1 MTKNNTSKI
10 QIRFPAAPGPQ
21 WCRGRFW
28 LLVVV
33 LLASLPLPV
42 SWAQGQE
49 TGIILVDKLNLRPE
63 PGTHAPPIA
72 TLEKGEEVQI
82 VKRQNGWLHVRH
94 AKGEGYI
101 QHRDTYV
108 HIIAT
113 ASDKEG
119 KKPAPATGSRIERY
133 RQEADKLD
141 EEIEQTREQLR
152 RATHQEVDIL
162 TNLNGIDLRINKAN
176 RRIASHRTRLKALEK
191 KIQANQDAHK
201 ELVKEIDVNEAYAAK
216 RLVAL
221 YKMSQLGT
229 LQFLASSASI
239 YDMLHRKAYLEKL
252 LAHDEATR
260 EQLAEDRSRLKQV
273 LDNLNEQKVNQSK
286 IESDIKGELRSLS
299 DKKKERV
306 KVLSV
311 IRTQKSARVEALNSL
326 QKVAETLE
334 ETIDTLNRESEA
346 LPQNVGIHSFAELK
360 GLLKM
365 PVKGK
370 IVNLFGP
377 YQDTRFNVTVFRSGI
392 DIQARPGST
401 IQTVY
406 TGRVLYAD
414 WFKGYGNMMI
424 IDHGGNYYT
433 VYAHL
438 QKMFRKKGDHVNTG
452 EDIATAGDTG
462 SIIGPALHFEIR
474 HHGKPLDPM
483 LWIDAG

>member
-1 MTKNNTSKI
+1 MLT
-10 QIRFPAAPGPQ
+10 
-21 WCRGRFW
+21 
-28 LLVVV
+28 LLV
-33 LLASLPLPV
+33 LPV

-63 PGTHAPPIA
+63 PGTHAPPIT
-72 TLEKGEEVQI
+72 TLKKGEEVQI
-82 VKRQNGWLHVRH
+82 IKRENGWLRVRH

-108 HIIAT
+108 HIIAAT
-113 ASDKEG
+113 PG
-119 KKPAPATGSRIERY
+119 KTESKPAPATGSRIERY
-133 RQEADKLD
+133 RQEADKVD
-141 EEIEQTREQLR
+141 EKIEQTREQLR

-176 RRIASHRTRLKALEK
+176 RRITSHRTRLKALEK
-191 KIQANQDAHK
+191 KIQASRDAHK
-201 ELVKEIDVNEAYAAK
+201 ELVKKIDTSEAYAAT

-229 LQFLASSASI
+229 LQFLASSDSI
-239 YDMLHRKAYLEKL
+239 YDMLQRKAYLEKL

-260 EQLAEDRSRLKQV
+260 EQLAADRSRLKQV
-273 LDNLNEQKVNQSK
+273 LDGLNEQKVNQSK
-286 IESDIKGELRSLS
+286 IESDMKDELRSLS

-306 KVLSV
+306 EVLSA
-311 IRTQKSARVEALNSL
+311 IRTQKSVRLEALDSL

-334 ETIDTLNRESEA
+334 ETIDTLTRESEA
-346 LPQNVGIHSFAELK
+346 LPQNVGIHSFADLK

-438 QKMFRKKGDHVNTG
+438 QKMLRKKGDHVNTG

>member
-1 MTKNNTSKI
+1 MTDNHFCKT
-10 QIRFPAAPGPQ
+10 QIRFPAAAGSP
-21 WCRGRFW
+21 WRNRRI
-28 LLVVV
+28 LLPAAVV
-33 LLASLPLPV
+33 LALLLLPV
-42 SWAQGQE
+42 SWAQGQQ

-72 TLEKGEEVQI
+72 TLEKGEEVQVI
-82 VKRQNGWLHVRH
+82 QRENGWLRVRH

-108 HIIAT
+108 HIIAVT
-113 ASDKEG
+113 SGKAGSKE
-119 KKPAPATGSRIERY
+119 APATDSRIERY

-141 EEIEQTREQLR
+141 EKIEQTREQLR
-152 RATHQEVDIL
+152 RATDQQVDIL
-162 TNLNGIDLRINKAN
+162 TNLNGIDLRINKAS
-176 RRIASHRTRLKALEK
+176 RRIASRRTRLKALEK
-191 KIQANQDAHK
+191 KIQANRDAHK
-201 ELVKEIDVNEAYAAK
+201 ELVKKIDVSQAYAAT

-229 LQFLASSASI
+229 LQFLASSDSI

-260 EQLAEDRSRLKQV
+260 KELSVDRSHLKRI

-286 IESDIKGELRSLS
+286 IESDIAKELRSLS
-299 DKKKERV
+299 DKKKKRV
-306 KVLSV
+306 EVLSA
-311 IRTQKSARVEALNSL
+311 IRTQKSAHLEALDSL

-334 ETIDTLNRESEA
+334 ETIDTLTRESVA
-346 LPQNVGIHSFAELK
+346 LPQNVAIDSFAELK

-370 IVNLFGP
+370 IINSFGP
-377 YQDTRFNVTVFRSGI
+377 YQDTRFNVTAFRSGI

-438 QKMFRKKGDHVNTG
+438 QKMLRQKGDQVETG
-452 EDIATAGDTG
+452 EDIATTGDTG